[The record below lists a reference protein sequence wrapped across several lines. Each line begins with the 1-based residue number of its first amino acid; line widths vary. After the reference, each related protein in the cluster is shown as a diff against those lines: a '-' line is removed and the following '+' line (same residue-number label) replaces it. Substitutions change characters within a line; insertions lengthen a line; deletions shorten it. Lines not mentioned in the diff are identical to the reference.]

1 VQVALPDRVADPST
15 LRRWFR
21 RWFDALRRVLWE
33 AWNRVRSNKGALRLD
48 VVPGTETRGLRPRAG
63 ERAARP
69 FLAARLSCGSRAA
82 CARRSSRPVHQPSSD
97 PVWSEKRVSIAGPP
111 PPVVTNQQIQA
122 DPVSHRAGELSRLPR
137 PSGRSPMTCDGIG
150 SPVESQRADHRCT
163 ASNRTTVVHSPGWKR
178 RAVFEVYLDLLARV
192 SQRR

>member
-1 VQVALPDRVADPST
+1 MHFCST
-15 LRRWFR
+15 LNPRKSHVSGFPSPLLFR
-21 RWFDALRRVLWE
+21 LISAYRPNSIRRVFSGCSSSPNFASLYR
-33 AWNRVRSNKGALRLD
+33 NCSS
-48 VVPGTETRGLRPRAG
+48 

-69 FLAARLSCGSRAA
+69 FLSAARLPCGSRAG
-82 CARRSSRPVHQPSSD
+82 CARRSGRLVHGPSSD
-97 PVWSEKRVSIAGPP
+97 PVWSENRMSIAGPP